1 MKALKSAS
9 FFALSRSLR
18 MNAYVT
24 AAPAAAPSK
33 VPKMCVAAPLPASD
47 FVVAS
52 GTGATVGAEALLAI
66 LGAFGT
72 AGSAG
77 SAGSAVGATGIAPLL
92 EAHVWALKT
101 LGLSRKLCETV
112 LCHVMTLLCSIMVP
126 SFLISGPF
134 RYTTSMLLPS
144 KSSTAALK

>member
-18 MNAYVT
+18 INAYVT

-33 VPKMCVAAPLPASD
+33 VPKMCEAAPLPASD

-52 GTGATVGAEALLAI
+52 GTGAIVGAETLLAT
-66 LGAFGT
+66 LGGFGT
-72 AGSAG
+72 AD
-77 SAGSAVGATGIAPLL
+77 SAVGTTGIAPVL
-92 EAHVWALKT
+92 EAHVWALKM

-126 SFLISGPF
+126 SCLMSGPF